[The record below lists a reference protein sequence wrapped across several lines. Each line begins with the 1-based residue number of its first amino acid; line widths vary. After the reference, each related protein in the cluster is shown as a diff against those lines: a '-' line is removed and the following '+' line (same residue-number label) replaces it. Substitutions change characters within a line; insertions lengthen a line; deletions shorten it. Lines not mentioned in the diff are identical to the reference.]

1 MTKSIMDFQTNYTKD
16 DKSDKRSESGSCS
29 RTKKVKN

>member
-16 DKSDKRSESGSCS
+16 DKFEKSDSSLSAKKKT
-29 RTKKVKN
+29 TKN